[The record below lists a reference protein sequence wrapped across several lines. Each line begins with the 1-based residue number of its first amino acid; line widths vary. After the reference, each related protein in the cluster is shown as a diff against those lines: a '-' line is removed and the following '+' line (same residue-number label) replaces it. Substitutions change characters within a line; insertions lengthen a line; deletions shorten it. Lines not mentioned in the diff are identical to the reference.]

1 MTDMIATPV
10 KPSSA
15 SWYLANWLAP
25 LKNLY
30 VQVLVAVALGILLGV
45 VYPGVA
51 VDLKPLSDAFI
62 TLLRAVV
69 PADRLCHRRDL
80 EMDGRTRQ

>member
-15 SWYLANWLAP
+15 SWSLPSWLAP
-25 LKNLY
+25 LKKLY

-45 VYPGVA
+45 V
-51 VDLKPLSDAFI
+51 
-62 TLLRAVV
+62 
-69 PADRLCHRRDL
+69 
-80 EMDGRTRQ
+80 